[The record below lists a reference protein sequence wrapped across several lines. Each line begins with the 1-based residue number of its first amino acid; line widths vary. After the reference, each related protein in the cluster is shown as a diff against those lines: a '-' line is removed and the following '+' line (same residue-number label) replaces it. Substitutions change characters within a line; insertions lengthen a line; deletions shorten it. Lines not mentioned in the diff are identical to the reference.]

1 MTKLSKAQ
9 QKIARQAKPTNK
21 INGADFKKLKAKK
34 KKAKK

>member
-9 QKIARQAKPTNK
+9 QKIARQTKPTNK
-21 INGADFKKLKAKK
+21 INPNDFKKLKK

>member
-9 QKIARQAKPTNK
+9 QNIAKQAKPKKDIT
-21 INGADFKKLKAKK
+21 GADFRELKK